1 MVNFALI
8 RPMFGGTLTQSQVDG
23 INAIIAAH
31 ARWGRKDNINDLA
44 YALATAWWETG
55 QAMQPVYERGSKA
68 YFAKYEPSTKRGKTL
83 GNTLAGDGYRYRGTG
98 LVQLTGRRNFGFWAK
113 RLGVDLLAH
122 PEMAM
127 QPDIAARILIEG
139 MKLGTFTG
147 KDLDDYIDDLDE
159 TDEEDRRE
167 YLAARRTVNGTDR
180 AGEIADAAIKFEK
193 ALRAP
198 SSVPQPAPR
207 RAPLPP
213 DASVMP
219 TLPPPVPGPNKVR
232 TTSVLAAILIPIL
245 YGILKFFGWAP

>member
-98 LVQLTGRRNFGFWAK
+98 LVQLTGRHNFGVWAK

-122 PEMAM
+122 PELAM
-127 QPDIAARILIEG
+127 QPDIAARILVEG
-139 MKLGTFTG
+139 MKLGSFTG
-147 KDLDDYIDDLDE
+147 KGLAAYIDDIDE
-159 TDEEDRRE
+159 SDEEDRRE
-167 YLAARRTVNGTDR
+167 YLNARRIVNGTDR
-180 AGEIADAAIKFEK
+180 DDEIADAAIKFER

-198 SSVPQPAPR
+198 GTVPQSPQ

-213 DASVMP
+213 DVPVMP
-219 TLPPPVPGPNKVR
+219 TLPSPAPGPNKVR
-232 TTSVLAAILIPIL
+232 TTSVLAAILLPIL